1 MGQYRVNLDIFA
13 GPLDLLIYL
22 VRKDEVDIYDIP
34 IANITAQYIKYIEL
48 LKELDIDLAGDF
60 LVMAA
65 SLMEIKSIMLLPS
78 VQVDEEDQGEAIDP
92 RSELVRQLLEYK
104 KFKDAANLLQSSAQE
119 RTLRYT
125 RPDAIISGLK
135 PDSAPELDLE
145 QIGAWDLLEAFDSMM
160 RSIGT
165 LQNFAHIKDDTPI
178 DLYQIELLD
187 RLQTEGP
194 TSFQDIFKDSTN
206 KLAMIGMF
214 LALLE
219 LIRSDLIKAEQND
232 PLGAIYIRALTD
244 VPADK
249 AVQDSIIAVLEEQ
262 EDAQPEQAPEL
273 KTESANE
280 ELPAKPAIPIQEIPA
295 QKPKIDVEIPMDT
308 TVQNEN

>member
-1 MGQYRVNLDIFA
+1 
-13 GPLDLLIYL
+13 
-22 VRKDEVDIYDIP
+22 
-34 IANITAQYIKYIEL
+34 
-48 LKELDIDLAGDF
+48 
-60 LVMAA
+60 
-65 SLMEIKSIMLLPS
+65 MLLPS
-78 VQVDEEDQGEAIDP
+78 VETDEDDQGEAIDP

-104 KFKDAANLLQSSAQE
+104 KFKDAANLLQLSAEE
-119 RTLRYT
+119 RTQRYT

-145 QIGAWDLLEAFDSMM
+145 QIGTCDLLEAFDSMM
-160 RSIGT
+160 RSVGT
-165 LQNFAHIKDDTPI
+165 LQNFEHIKDDTPI

-194 TSFQDIFKDSTN
+194 TSFQDVFKDSTN
-206 KLAMIGMF
+206 RMAMIGMF

-232 PLGAIYIRALTD
+232 PLGAIYIRSLTD

-262 EDAQPEQAPEL
+262 EDQESEQPPEL
-273 KTESANE
+273 KIESASE
-280 ELPAKPAIPIQEIPA
+280 ELTQKPAIPIQEIPA
-295 QKPKIDVEIPMDT
+295 QKPKIDVNTPLDT
-308 TVQNEN
+308 VEQNEN

>member
-1 MGQYRVNLDIFA
+1 
-13 GPLDLLIYL
+13 
-22 VRKDEVDIYDIP
+22 
-34 IANITAQYIKYIEL
+34 
-48 LKELDIDLAGDF
+48 
-60 LVMAA
+60 MAA
-65 SLMEIKSIMLLPS
+65 SLMEIKSAMLLPS
-78 VQVDEEDQGEAIDP
+78 TEIDEDDQDQAIDP

-119 RTLRYT
+119 RTQRYT
-125 RPDAIISGLK
+125 RPDSIISGLK

-165 LQNFAHIKDDTPI
+165 LQSFEHIKDDTPI

-194 TSFQDIFKDSTN
+194 TSFQDVFKGSTN

-214 LALLE
+214 LAMLE

-244 VPADK
+244 EPAEQ
-249 AVQDSIIAVLEEQ
+249 AVQNSIIAVLQDQ
-262 EDAQPEQAPEL
+262 EDQESEQPPEL
-273 KTESANE
+273 KTEPANE
-280 ELPAKPAIPIQEIPA
+280 ETPVKPAIPIQEIPA
-295 QKPKIDVEIPMDT
+295 QKPKTAIETPLDT
-308 TVQNEN
+308 AAQNETNSNL